1 MHSIAGPYTKTHTQA
16 QMFTQ
21 RQSCSLAQ
29 QLSGQV
35 FLLQGISNMSR
46 SHTHTYRSSHKNTQT
61 CTYKQ
66 PDTHKLEM
74 MAICSATFHWD
85 MCAHSNQESRHS
97 GTLRLRQL
105 LVSTGKMCAGEFS
118 AVLFM
123 MQMSQLRVFT
133 FSFNHG
139 WIGPRKTRLDRD
151 FLVLDSEHW
160 LQPNSFYTHFGS
172 DPHADLNGRGSH
184 L

>member
-1 MHSIAGPYTKTHTQA
+1 MHSIAGPYTHRLK
-16 QMFTQ
+16 
-21 RQSCSLAQ
+21 CSRRVSHALWPGIFQVKSFSFKGLAIC
-29 QLSGQV
+29 
-35 FLLQGISNMSR
+35 QG
-46 SHTHTYRSSHKNTQT
+46 HTHTHTHRSSHRNTQM

-160 LQPNSFYTHFGS
+160 LQPNSFYTHFSS
-172 DPHADLNGRGSH
+172 DPHADLNSRGSH